1 MNEFGRLELIRESLV
16 AVVNEMRANVIRS
29 SFSSIIYEG
38 HDFSCALVTA
48 DGRLVAQGDADS
60 PIHIFAVPYSAA
72 EVVKSFRDDIHEG
85 DIFLH
90 NDPYT
95 GGTHL
100 NDILMLYPVL
110 HDGKLAMF
118 TATRCH
124 WGDVGGMT
132 PGSLSGRVKEI
143 YQEGMRIEPTRICEK
158 GQMNEAFVNL
168 LINNMRIRQERR
180 GDFNTMLGSSRKA
193 AEHIG
198 RLFERFG
205 GGAFLEAVEE
215 LIARS
220 EVVTRDRL
228 SQIPDGTYYAES
240 YLDSDGHSPEPLLG
254 RLKLTVVGDQVIA
267 DFSGSSPQT
276 NGPTNVGPAMA
287 LNAVASVVKSYLDPH
302 TPVNHGTFNPI
313 KVINPPGSFLNAT
326 LPAPCGGM
334 AECRAVMVAMMVSA
348 LGQALPEKLVGDL
361 KGGANHVY
369 MSGPK
374 PGGSDSTAG
383 IFLLYEYPAGG
394 TGATKHADGNHV
406 VRAFPEGDFNVV
418 QAAEIAEMQCP
429 VRIEQ
434 YGLRDD
440 SCGDGEYRGGC
451 GMRRDVRILSDS
463 ASLSVLADHAVIP
476 PFGVAGG
483 YSGDANRFVVIR
495 DGKTIQPSPVPGK
508 VGDFALLKG
517 DIVRMESS
525 GGGGYGDPLARELAR
540 VQRDVF
546 LGYIDTE
553 HARRR
558 YGVVIDLQGEL
569 DAKATQAERK
579 RLQELRFTLPV
590 QLANEDELDGS
601 RRRIIL
607 SEGAAG
613 RLGVSAGDLVE
624 LSISSGAAALRGWVQ
639 IAATDDVLR
648 LGPLG
653 LAALGAN
660 PGDQIELRTLKASS

>member
-1 MNEFGRLELIRESLV
+1 MNEFGRLEMIRESLV

-29 SFSSIIYEG
+29 SYSSIIYEG

-48 DGRLVAQGDADS
+48 DGRLVAQGDADN

-100 NDILMLYPVL
+100 NDILMLYPVF

-143 YQEGMRIEPTRICEK
+143 YQEGMRIEPTRICEQ

-198 RLFERFG
+198 RLFKRFG

-374 PGGSDSTAG
+374 PSGTDGTAS

-394 TGATKHADGNHV
+394 TGATKYADGNHV

-558 YGVVIDLQGEL
+558 YGVVIDLQGEV
-569 DAKATQAERK
+569 DSKATQAERK

>member
-1 MNEFGRLELIRESLV
+1 MNELGRLELIRESLV

-48 DGRLVAQGDADS
+48 DGRLVAQGDADN

-72 EVVKSFRDDIHEG
+72 EVVNTYKNDINEG

-100 NDILMLYPVL
+100 NDILMLYPVF
-110 HDGKLAMF
+110 HNGELALF
-118 TATRCH
+118 AATRCH

-132 PGSLSGRVKEI
+132 PGSLSGRVKEV
-143 YQEGMRIEPTRICEK
+143 YQEGMRIEPTRVCER
-158 GQMNEAFVNL
+158 GQMNEAFINL

-193 AEHIG
+193 AEHIE
-198 RLFERFG
+198 RLFKRFG
-205 GGAFLEAVEE
+205 GNAFLEAVEE
-215 LIARS
+215 LITRS
-220 EVVTRDRL
+220 EVVTRDRI
-228 SQIPDGTYYAES
+228 SQIPDGIYYAES

-254 RLKLTVVGDQVIA
+254 RLKLTVQGDLLTA

-287 LNAVASVVKSYLDPH
+287 LNAVASVVKSYLDPY

-374 PGGSDSTAG
+374 PGGADDRAG

-394 TGATKHADGNHV
+394 TGATKYADGNHV

-429 VRIEQ
+429 IRIEQ
-434 YGLRDD
+434 YGLRDG
-440 SCGDGEYRGGC
+440 SGGDGEFRGGC
-451 GMRRDVRILSDS
+451 GMRRDVRILSDN

-476 PFGVAGG
+476 PFGVSGG
-483 YSGDANRFVVIR
+483 HSGAANRFVVIR
-495 DGKTIQPSPVPGK
+495 DGETIQPSPVPGK
-508 VGDFALLKG
+508 VGDFPLLKG

-525 GGGGYGDPLARELAR
+525 GGGGYGDPLKREPAR
-540 VQRDVF
+540 VKDDAF
-546 LGYIDTE
+546 LGYIDPGK
-553 HARRR
+553 ARQT
-558 YGVVIDLQGEL
+558 YGVVLDAQGEVDL
-569 DAKATQAERK
+569 ASTEAERK
-579 RLQELRFTLPV
+579 QVNQSRFTMAV
-590 QLANEDELDGS
+590 KLANDDDLDGP
-601 RRRIIL
+601 RRNILL
-607 SEGAAG
+607 SESAADS
-613 RLGVSAGDLVE
+613 LGVCSGDLIE
-624 LSISSGAAALRGWVQ
+624 LSIPSGAAALRGWVK
-639 IAATDDVLR
+639 IADSEDVLQ

-653 LAALGAN
+653 LASLGAN
-660 PGDQIELRTLKASS
+660 PGDQVELRSLKASS